1 MYTRTIDYPCAIADH
16 TEEGVKAALR
26 WALQHVGAGQV
37 LTLWVMQ
44 KGILNKNKFLP
55 DLLKDADVDLAI
67 AVGKD
72 VYRVNG
78 PVLAMYPLADELAYP
93 AGAEGVTALA
103 VVRWSD
109 PLATWAAEVKA
120 EVIHSIDDN
129 GSDTFELSGIT
140 PEPAL
145 VPEVIAGLKQMTILI
160 NHNNTIAA
168 GYERDQ
174 VVKVLRQLKRD
185 GYDLPAKRMAE
196 WAVANGWTHGNPKE
210 LIKLV
215 RKANDGVRL
224 RYRSY

>member
-93 AGAEGVTALA
+93 AGAEGVMALA

-109 PLATWAAEVKA
+109 PLDTWAAEVKA
-120 EVIHSIDDN
+120 EVIHSIDSS

-140 PEPAL
+140 
-145 VPEVIAGLKQMTILI
+145 G
-160 NHNNTIAA
+160 
-168 GYERDQ
+168 
-174 VVKVLRQLKRD
+174 
-185 GYDLPAKRMAE
+185 
-196 WAVANGWTHGNPKE
+196 
-210 LIKLV
+210 
-215 RKANDGVRL
+215 
-224 RYRSY
+224 SS

>member
-93 AGAEGVTALA
+93 AGAEGVMALA

-109 PLATWAAEVKA
+109 PLDTWAAEVKA

-174 VVKVLRQLKRD
+174 VVKVLRQLKRN
-185 GYDLPAKRMAE
+185 GCDLPAKRMAE
-196 WAVANGWTHGNPKE
+196 WAVAHGWRRGNPKE
-210 LIKLV
+210 LIDLAK
-215 RKANDGVRL
+215 KINNGVRP
-224 RYRSY
+224 RYRRY

>member
-78 PVLAMYPLADELAYP
+78 PVLAMYP
-93 AGAEGVTALA
+93 GGV
-103 VVRWSD
+103 
-109 PLATWAAEVKA
+109 
-120 EVIHSIDDN
+120 
-129 GSDTFELSGIT
+129 
-140 PEPAL
+140 
-145 VPEVIAGLKQMTILI
+145 
-160 NHNNTIAA
+160 
-168 GYERDQ
+168 
-174 VVKVLRQLKRD
+174 
-185 GYDLPAKRMAE
+185 
-196 WAVANGWTHGNPKE
+196 NGW
-210 LIKLV
+210 
-215 RKANDGVRL
+215 
-224 RYRSY
+224 

>member
-93 AGAEGVTALA
+93 AGAEGVMALA

-109 PLATWAAEVKA
+109 PLDTWAAEVKA
-120 EVIHSIDDN
+120 EVIHSIDNN
-129 GSDTFELSGIT
+129 GSDTFELSGIV

-145 VPEVIAGLKQMTILI
+145 VPEVIAGLRQITTLI

-174 VVKVLRQLKRD
+174 VVKVLSQLKRD

-196 WAVANGWTHGNPKE
+196 WAVANGWRHGNPKE

>member
-93 AGAEGVTALA
+93 AGAEGVMALA

-109 PLATWAAEVKA
+109 PLDTWAAEVKA
-120 EVIHSIDDN
+120 EVIHSIDSS

-145 VPEVIAGLKQMTILI
+145 VPEVIAGLKQITILI

-196 WAVANGWTHGNPKE
+196 WAVAHGWRRGNPKE
-210 LIKLV
+210 LIDLAK
-215 RKANDGVRL
+215 KINNGVRP
-224 RYRSY
+224 RYRRY

>member
-93 AGAEGVTALA
+93 AGAEGVMALA

-109 PLATWAAEVKA
+109 PLDTWAAEVKA
-120 EVIHSIDDN
+120 EVIHSIDSS

-145 VPEVIAGLKQMTILI
+145 VPEVIAGLKQITILI

-174 VVKVLRQLKRD
+174 VVKVLRQLKRG

-196 WAVANGWTHGNPKE
+196 WAVANGWSHGNPKE
-210 LIKLV
+210 LINLV
-215 RKANDGVRL
+215 RKTNDGVRL

>member
-1 MYTRTIDYPCAIADH
+1 
-16 TEEGVKAALR
+16 
-26 WALQHVGAGQV
+26 
-37 LTLWVMQ
+37 MQ

-93 AGAEGVTALA
+93 AGAEGVMALA

-109 PLATWAAEVKA
+109 PLDTWAAEVKA
-120 EVIHSIDDN
+120 EVIHSIDSS

-145 VPEVIAGLKQMTILI
+145 VPEVIAGLKQITILI

-174 VVKVLRQLKRD
+174 VVKGLFAFK
-185 GYDLPAKRMAE
+185 
-196 WAVANGWTHGNPKE
+196 
-210 LIKLV
+210 
-215 RKANDGVRL
+215 GVGGGGIP
-224 RYRSY
+224 RSGGGSVGGSFGG